1 MQHGNWSDSII
12 MAEPWPTAPF
22 PMDHR
27 AAPDRPHPTARA
39 APPSHAPVGRRQ
51 RALLYGGGIAV
62 TIAILLASGLML
74 YAVAKEVIQERYT
87 AFAVRHFLV
96 QFEFKLRMT
105 GMVSLV
111 THDEAFRETRVTDP
125 ALVAGLDTGHGRLEL
140 KGSDRIPSM
149 LVLADLSPQRPA
161 ESYGR
166 DLAMASDLTYRV
178 GAYLANHD
186 ADRAVA
192 GYVYRPDRS
201 FALVI
206 PAPAA
211 DSPTAGT
218 AGASALLA
226 QVAAGLEPP
235 AAGRFVWHAPA
246 YDPVQRRDVFRL
258 VGAAYAGGQPFE
270 VLVSTLPVDVLRTRL
285 TTEYAT
291 NGAIVADAQGN
302 TLLRTGA
309 AASDAATLATLKDL
323 ATHTR
328 ATTGSGPRTAYGGGL
343 FALSQPIPDTDWT
356 IVQAFTLRSLVAAVG
371 LQAGWYVVVMLAA
384 LVLVWGLLVLFDRR
398 VLKPDD
404 ARTRRVVESENL
416 NRTIVEAAPSGIAL
430 LSLADGAVL
439 LQNDTMRAYDARIAA
454 APSLAARLLA
464 RFDASPGASAWQ
476 SDLHVTLPAGGGE
489 TVDLLV
495 NLVRTRY
502 RDTDVVLCNFSDITS
517 QKNIERKLDEA
528 LRAADAA
535 NDAKSAFLATMSH
548 EIRTP
553 LNAILGNL
561 ELIGREP
568 LADTQ
573 RERLQ
578 TVEGASSVLLNLIS
592 DILDLSKI
600 EAGQMTIEAIPFD
613 LAEAIEQTGAM
624 FEPLATAKG
633 LQYDVIVDDALASR
647 YVGDPVRIRQIAANL
662 VGNAIKF
669 TDRGDVTLEV
679 YLRDDADPASPVVIG
694 VSDTGIG
701 MTDAQ
706 RAALFRPF
714 TQADTS
720 ITRRYGG
727 TGLGLALT
735 KHLTQM
741 MHGAIDVKSAPG
753 EGSTFVVTLPLRA
766 ATDAEIARH
775 RAETADADA
784 ALPALAARVLVVDDH
799 PVNRT
804 LQQSQLVTLGYAAD
818 AADDGASALRRCA
831 DTRYDLVM
839 TDLNMPGMDGYAL
852 ARVLRARYPDLP
864 VIAIT
869 AHASAAEH
877 ARCAEAGIVAVLVK
891 PVLLD
896 TIDRTVRRFAT
907 VAAASRP
914 ERNTLVDLAEGP
926 LPPDVHALFSDT
938 LDRSLAA
945 IRDALARGDVPALR
959 AELHS
964 LRGAFATIHE
974 HAVADAVRDMQ
985 DAVQAGDPAA
995 LEPLVDRTE
1004 RLARDTLWRRAAQA
1018 PQT

>member
-1 MQHGNWSDSII
+1 
-12 MAEPWPTAPF
+12 
-22 PMDHR
+22 MDHR
-27 AAPDRPHPTARA
+27 AAPDRPQPAARA
-39 APPSHAPVGRRQ
+39 APSSRPPVGRRQ
-51 RALLYGGGIAV
+51 RVLLYGGGIAV

-74 YAVAKEVIQERYT
+74 YAVAKETIHERYT

-105 GMVSLV
+105 GMAAIV
-111 THDEAFRETRVTDP
+111 THDEAFHDTRVTDP
-125 ALVAGLDTGHGRLEL
+125 ALVAELDAGHGRLEL

-149 LVLADLSPQRPA
+149 LVLADLSPATPA
-161 ESYGR
+161 TSYER

-186 ADRAVA
+186 AERAVS
-192 GYVYRPDRS
+192 GYVYRPDRR

-211 DSPTAGT
+211 GSPAAGV

-235 AAGRFVWHAPA
+235 AAGRYVWLAPA

-291 NGAIVADAQGN
+291 NGAIIADAQGN

-309 AASDAATLATLKDL
+309 AVSDAATLATLKRV
-323 ATHTR
+323 AAGPRT
-328 ATTGSGPRTAYGGGL
+328 AAGSGPRPAYAGGL

-371 LQAGWYVVVMLAA
+371 LQAGWYVAVMVAA
-384 LVLVWGLLVLFDRR
+384 LLLVWALLVLFDRR
-398 VLKPDD
+398 VLIPDD

-476 SDLHVTLPAGGGE
+476 SDLHVTLPTGADE

-502 RDTDVVLCNFSDITS
+502 RDADVVLCNFSDITS

-741 MHGAIDVKSAPG
+741 MDGAIDVKSAPG

-766 ATDAEIARH
+766 ATDTEIARH

-784 ALPALAARVLVVDDH
+784 STVAARPALAARVLVVDDH

-839 TDLNMPGMDGYAL
+839 TDLNMPGMDGYTL

-896 TIDRTVRRFAT
+896 TIDRTVRRFAK

-914 ERNTLVDLAEGP
+914 ARSTLVDLAEGP
-926 LPPDVHALFSDT
+926 LPPDVHRLFGDT

-985 DAVQAGDPAA
+985 DAVQSGDPAA
-995 LEPLVDRTE
+995 LGPLVDRTE
-1004 RLARDTLWRRAAQA
+1004 RLARDTLRRRAAQA
-1018 PQT
+1018 PQA

>member
-1 MQHGNWSDSII
+1 
-12 MAEPWPTAPF
+12 
-22 PMDHR
+22 MDHR
-27 AAPDRPHPTARA
+27 AAPDRPRPAARA
-39 APPSHAPVGRRQ
+39 AAPSRPPVGRRQ

-74 YAVAKEVIQERYT
+74 YAVAKETIHERYT

-111 THDEAFRETRVTDP
+111 THDEAFHATRVTDP
-125 ALVAGLDTGHGRLEL
+125 ALVADLDAGHGRLEL
-140 KGSDRIPSM
+140 KGGERIPSM
-149 LVLADLSPQRPA
+149 LVLADLSPATPA
-161 ESYGR
+161 ASYER

-186 ADRAVA
+186 TERAVA
-192 GYVYRPDRS
+192 GYVYRPDRR

-211 DSPTAGT
+211 GSPAAGA

-235 AAGRFVWHAPA
+235 AAGRFIWHAPA

-258 VGAAYAGGQPFE
+258 VGAAYAGGRPFE

-291 NGAIVADAQGN
+291 NGAIIADAQGN

-309 AASDAATLATLKDL
+309 AVSDAATLATLKRL
-323 ATHTR
+323 AARTR
-328 ATTGSGPRTAYGGGL
+328 AATGNGPRTAYGGGL

-356 IVQAFTLRSLVAAVG
+356 VVQAFTLRSLAAAIG
-371 LQAGWYVVVMLAA
+371 LQAGWYVAVMLAA
-384 LVLVWGLLVLFDRR
+384 LALVWGLLVLFDRR

-430 LSLADGAVL
+430 LSLADGTVL

-464 RFDASPGASAWQ
+464 RFDTSPGASAWQ

-502 RDTDVVLCNFSDITS
+502 RDADVVLCNFSDITS

-735 KHLTQM
+735 QHLTQM

-775 RAETADADA
+775 DAETADADAGA

-831 DTRYDLVM
+831 ETRYDLVM
-839 TDLNMPGMDGYAL
+839 TDLNMPGMDGYTL

-896 TIDRTVRRFAT
+896 TIDRTVRRFAK
-907 VAAASRP
+907 VASASRP
-914 ERNTLVDLAEGP
+914 EQSTLVDLAEGP
-926 LPPDVHALFSDT
+926 LPPDVHRLFSDT

-985 DAVQAGDPAA
+985 DLVQAGDPAA

-1004 RLARDTLWRRAAQA
+1004 RLARDTLRRRAAQA
-1018 PQT
+1018 PQA